1 MSAPQDDVAP
11 RSSISRR
18 GDAPVVMWGLA
29 ILALAA
35 ALISRAF
42 EPALPGVWVGVDHI
56 ITAVKLGAALLSQLV
71 AVVSAA
77 VVVGL
82 IVATVRSTLPAYLRA
97 YAVGAGVLVVLAV
110 MIASAVRLPH
120 VSRLVVAGAAALLVL
135 LCARFSVRIFT
146 HRAAAL
152 ILAAMAAAGLV
163 RVLAIALS
171 PLAVAGASPA
181 VLAAVRSVVTLASA
195 TELAG
200 LILAL
205 IWLVSQPGSGQV
217 KLPRPRWIL
226 AGGLLLVAGG
236 VLFVVVRGQDP
247 EASGVSVLLARAVQ
261 ELQTQP
267 QPYGPA
273 VVRGYLEIVNWL
285 VVLAILIFNPRGR
298 LMSASVALA
307 LVARSTLEIPLC
319 AALLAIG
326 ALVLSLH
333 PGPDLRVDGHDGVD
347 PTRPEG

>member
-1 MSAPQDDVAP
+1 
-11 RSSISRR
+11 
-18 GDAPVVMWGLA
+18 MWGLA
-29 ILALAA
+29 VLALAA

-77 VVVGL
+77 VMVGL
-82 IVATVRSTLPAYLRA
+82 VVATVRSTLPAYLRA

-120 VSRLVVAGAAALLVL
+120 VSRLVVGGAAALLVL

-152 ILAAMAAAGLV
+152 TLAAMATAGLV
-163 RVLAIALS
+163 RVVAIALS
-171 PLAVAGASPA
+171 PLAVPGSSPVWLTA
-181 VLAAVRSVVTLASA
+181 IRGVVTLATA
-195 TELAG
+195 VELAG
-200 LILAL
+200 LVVAL
-205 IWLVSQPGSGQV
+205 VWLISQPGAGQL

-226 AGGLLLVAGG
+226 AGVLLVVAGG
-236 VLFVVVRGQDP
+236 VLYVVVRGQDP
-247 EASGVSVLLARAVQ
+247 EASGVSVLIARAVQ

-267 QPYGPA
+267 QPYAPML
-273 VVRGYLEIVNWL
+273 VRGYLEIANWL
-285 VVLAILIFNPRGR
+285 IVLAILIFNPRGR

-326 ALVLSLH
+326 ALVLGLH
-333 PGPDLRVDGHDGVD
+333 PGPDLRFDRGDRVEPGIGQ
-347 PTRPEG
+347 G